1 MDDKDPTEPTFSNS
15 IVEALNDLW
24 AILTSTIRRGVK
36 LRFLL
41 MLLTWV
47 LSFFFDGDLGFLTTV
62 VFVIDTIRVPIY
74 WELPKIIWEIASR
87 DDPPEIDTVSELL
100 MVTTV
105 TLTNILALL
114 LFMAIGHFGQVL
126 SLLGHLV

>member
-1 MDDKDPTEPTFSNS
+1 
-15 IVEALNDLW
+15 
-24 AILTSTIRRGVK
+24 
-36 LRFLL
+36 
-41 MLLTWV
+41 MLLTRV

-62 VFVIDTIRVPIY
+62 VFIIDTIRVPIY
-74 WELPKIIWEIASR
+74 WELSTIIWEIASR

-100 MVTTV
+100 MVTSV

-126 SLLGHLV
+126 APLGHLVPSEVLTLLLLGHLTFP